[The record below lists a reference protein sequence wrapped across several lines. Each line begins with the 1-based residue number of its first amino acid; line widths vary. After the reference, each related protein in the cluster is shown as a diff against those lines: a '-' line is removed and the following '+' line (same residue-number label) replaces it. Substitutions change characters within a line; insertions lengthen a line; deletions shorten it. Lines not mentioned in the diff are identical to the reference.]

1 MKEKYKYIKNI
12 LSQDFVNYLS
22 FYTQHTKDRRV
33 KDTPG
38 NDGDTKKTI
47 AIHSADSSVYKNLL
61 HFLHPK
67 IEGESNLNLQPIYGY
82 SRIYLPGS
90 ELRVHKDRPACEISV
105 TLTLK
110 YSYTNPNYKWPLC
123 MEDIPVVIESG
134 DGVLYKGCEI
144 KHWRPIFIQPKPS
157 WHHQVFLHY
166 VDKNG
171 PYKNLKEEHS
181 VHKLNYYE

>member
-12 LSQDFVNYLS
+12 LSHDFVNYLS
-22 FYTQHTKDRRV
+22 FYSQHTKDRRV

-82 SRIYLPGS
+82 SRIYLPG
-90 ELRVHKDRPACEISV
+90 
-105 TLTLK
+105 
-110 YSYTNPNYKWPLC
+110 
-123 MEDIPVVIESG
+123 
-134 DGVLYKGCEI
+134 
-144 KHWRPIFIQPKPS
+144 
-157 WHHQVFLHY
+157 
-166 VDKNG
+166 
-171 PYKNLKEEHS
+171 
-181 VHKLNYYE
+181 